1 MTDPVSHPPR
11 LLRWLAWLA
20 RWSLGLLLAAALVLA
35 VAWGALHGAIVP
47 RIGEYR
53 VQLQA
58 QAERALGVP
67 VRIGTLSAYTQGL
80 IPSIELGEV
89 ALLDAQGREA
99 LRLQRVVLA
108 LSPRSLWR
116 FGFEQLYIERP
127 ELDIRRDRT
136 GQVFIAGPRFQF
148 PQGHYSILRRRKRSH
163 SQLVKS
169 RFNSRKGINQF

>member
-67 VRIGTLSAYTQGL
+67 VRIGTLSAHTQGL

-89 ALLDAQGREA
+89 ALLDAQGRAIAALTVPYAERIDQIQRKSIPEVTEA
-99 LRLQRVVLA
+99 LGLA
-108 LSPRSLWR
+108 ARHLSSRIGGLT
-116 FGFEQLYIERP
+116 EKHIRP
-127 ELDIRRDRT
+127 
-136 GQVFIAGPRFQF
+136 
-148 PQGHYSILRRRKRSH
+148 
-163 SQLVKS
+163 
-169 RFNSRKGINQF
+169 